1 MAKKTTSIIE
11 ISPQS
16 FKDLIYTFRGQPV
29 MIDSDLAAIYGYE
42 TGQFN
47 LQVKHNIERFD
58 DEEFMFQLTDDEF
71 GILKLKNSTSSW
83 GGTRKRP
90 FVFTEQGVYMLMTVL
105 KGPLAVQQ
113 SKQLVRLFK
122 QMKDYIIQNQPLLGQ
137 REYLQLSLQTTQNV
151 HDIMEVRS
159 SLSKVED
166 KVAKIVDTLGE
177 VVTKSELSH
186 IMLDFGE
193 PAVRRGWLI
202 LNGQPVE
209 SDLAYKQIYSLAK
222 HSIYIIDNYI
232 GIKTLVLLK
241 DVPEEVSLT
250 IISDNSM
257 KKLHKSEYD
266 DFVREYPNR
275 SITMITAG
283 GIFHDR
289 YIVLDYD
296 TSEEKIY
303 HCGASSK
310 DGGNKVM
317 TLNLITDT
325 AIYHPLIDNT
335 LHNPVLQLI

>member
-1 MAKKTTSIIE
+1 MAKKTSSIIE
-11 ISPQS
+11 INPQS
-16 FKDLIYTFRGQPV
+16 FKDMIYTFRGQQV
-29 MIDSDLAAIYGYE
+29 MIDSDLAAIYGYD

-58 DEEFMFQLTDDEF
+58 EDEFMFQLTDEEF
-71 GILKLKNSTSSW
+71 AILKLKKSTSSW

-90 FVFTEQGVYMLMTVL
+90 YAFTEQGVYMLMTVL

-113 SKQLVRLFK
+113 SKLLMRLFK
-122 QMKDYIIQNQPLLGQ
+122 HMKDYIVQNQSLLGQ
-137 REYLQLSLQTTQNV
+137 REFLQLSLQTTQNV
-151 HDIMEVRS
+151 HDMMEMRS

-222 HSIYIIDNYI
+222 HSIFVIDNYI
-232 GIKTLVLLK
+232 GIKTLALLK
-241 DVPEEVSLT
+241 DTPATVSVT
-250 IISDNSM
+250 IITDNTM

-275 SITMITAG
+275 GITMIFAG

-289 YIVLDYD
+289 YVVLDYD
-296 TSEEKIY
+296 TPDEKIY

-310 DGGNKVM
+310 DGGNRVM
-317 TLNLITDT
+317 TLTLITDT
-325 AIYHPLIDNT
+325 SIYHPLIDMT
-335 LHNPVLQLI
+335 MHNPPLSLN